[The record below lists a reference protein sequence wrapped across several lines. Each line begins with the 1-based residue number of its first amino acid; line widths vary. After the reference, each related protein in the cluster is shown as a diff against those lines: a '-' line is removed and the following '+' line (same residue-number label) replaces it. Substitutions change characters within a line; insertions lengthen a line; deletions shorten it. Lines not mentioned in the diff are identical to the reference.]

1 MNKSSATNYL
11 KDNELMLSEAIKL
24 VESKDTD
31 GKMSIVDK
39 KQSLRLRKIQTLEIL
54 NDLKDKDK
62 DADEKYVKEVSMNL
76 GLDKKKAELG
86 VTEDKE
92 NDFDLRLYER
102 TKYLAINIL
111 RDFK

>member
-31 GKMSIVDK
+31 GKMSQVDK

-76 GLDKKKAELG
+76 GLDKKKTELG

-92 NDFDLRLYER
+92 KDFDLRLYER
-102 TKYLAINIL
+102 TKYLAIAIL

>member
-31 GKMSIVDK
+31 GKMSQVDK
-39 KQSLRLRKIQTLEIL
+39 KQSLKLRKIQTLEIL
-54 NDLKDKDK
+54 NYLKGK
-62 DADEKYVKEVSMNL
+62 DADEKYVDEVSKNL

-92 NDFDLRLYER
+92 KDFDLRLYER
-102 TKYLAINIL
+102 TKYLAIAIL

>member
-31 GKMSIVDK
+31 GKMSQVDK

-92 NDFDLRLYER
+92 KDFDLRLYER
-102 TKYLAINIL
+102 TKYLAIAIL